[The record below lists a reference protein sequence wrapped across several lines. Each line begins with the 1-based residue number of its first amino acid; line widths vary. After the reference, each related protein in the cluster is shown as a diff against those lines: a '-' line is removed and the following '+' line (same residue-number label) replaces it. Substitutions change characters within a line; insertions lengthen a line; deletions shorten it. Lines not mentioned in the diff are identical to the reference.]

1 MACDFSIEFKGSP
14 DQVLNKAKSAVQ
26 GQGGSFDGDVNGGS
40 FKVSAFG
47 NSIAGTYTVSG
58 QQMHISITDKPFLLS
73 CGMIESYL
81 KSQLT

>member
-1 MACDFSIEFKGSP
+1 MACNFSIQFNGDSG
-14 DQVLNKAKSAVQ
+14 QVLNKARTAVQ

-47 NSIAGTYTVSG
+47 NTVAGSYTVSD
-58 QQMHISITDKPFLLS
+58 QQMHITITDKPFLLS